1 MPGLSTST
9 VTANDLSAR
18 TVQRGL
24 APKNI
29 RKLAALVN
37 GFGSTETESA
47 VARLVTALW
56 IVPALALAGT
66 GLLGLLGGFSESLGE
81 WMVTIVG
88 ATSLLSIFSVA
99 VGLWWLLK
107 VWANARRLGRAPVL
121 RLIDTLGQH
130 GVMFVAGVICAAAG
144 TVLVP
149 LLYLGILLLIGSSM
163 LVPRLARRL
172 IDELWAT
179 SSPYLGSESHTNL
192 SIAWVAAY
200 LVTGAAWGSV
210 EAAVSAGRFAPLVAT
225 VAGVGMLVWIGV
237 TIRII
242 GAVSQRQDERLRA
255 IVQGVQ
261 VAADVTAPRPV
272 TERDVAEAWQSSAE
286 IVGFPGL

>member
-1 MPGLSTST
+1 M
-9 VTANDLSAR
+9 
-18 TVQRGL
+18 
-24 APKNI
+24 
-29 RKLAALVN
+29 LAATLR
-37 GFGSTETESA
+37 SIISMA

-56 IVPALALAGT
+56 IMPALALSGT

-88 ATSLLSIFSVA
+88 STSLLSIFSVV

-121 RLIDTLGQH
+121 QLIETVGQH

-149 LLYLGILLLIGSSM
+149 LLYLGVLLLIGSSM

-192 SIAWVAAY
+192 SIVWVAAY

-210 EAAVSAGRFAPLVAT
+210 ELAVSAGRFAPLVAT

-237 TIRII
+237 TIRLI
-242 GAVSQRQDERLRA
+242 GEVSRRQDERLRS
-255 IVQGVQ
+255 IVRGVR
-261 VAADVTAPRPV
+261 VAVEVTTPDRPPD
-272 TERDVAEAWQSSAE
+272 RDVADAWQSSAE
-286 IVGFPGL
+286 IIGLPGL